1 MRIQWEERAWEEYLY
16 WQETDK
22 KTLRKINALV
32 KEMMRTPFSGIGKPE
47 PLRGDLSGLW
57 SRRINYRDRI
67 VYFVQEDTV
76 FIISCRG
83 HYDS

>member
-1 MRIQWEERAWEEYLY
+1 MRIQWEERAWEEYIF
-16 WQETDK
+16 WEETDK

-32 KEMMRTPFSGIGKPE
+32 KEMMRTPFSGLGKPE

-57 SRRINYRDRI
+57 SRRINYSDRI

-83 HYDS
+83 HYDR